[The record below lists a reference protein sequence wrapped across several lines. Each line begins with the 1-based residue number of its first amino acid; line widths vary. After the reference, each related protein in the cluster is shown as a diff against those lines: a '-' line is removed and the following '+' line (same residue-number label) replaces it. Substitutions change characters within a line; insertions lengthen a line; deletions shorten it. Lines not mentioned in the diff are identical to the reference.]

1 MTPET
6 ADFGLLAGL
15 LRRLCEQPLPELAPD
30 TALAEIDGL
39 DSVRLLEAVAL
50 LEEAMGVEFP
60 TQALDGLEHV
70 ADLLRLM
77 AAAR

>member
-1 MTPET
+1 MTPE
-6 ADFGLLAGL
+6 AEDLELLGGL
-15 LRRLCEQPLPELAPD
+15 LRRLCEQPLPDLAPA
-30 TALAEIDGL
+30 TPLVEIDGL
-39 DSVRLLEAVAL
+39 DSVRLLETVAL

-60 TQALDGLEHV
+60 TEGLDRLEHV